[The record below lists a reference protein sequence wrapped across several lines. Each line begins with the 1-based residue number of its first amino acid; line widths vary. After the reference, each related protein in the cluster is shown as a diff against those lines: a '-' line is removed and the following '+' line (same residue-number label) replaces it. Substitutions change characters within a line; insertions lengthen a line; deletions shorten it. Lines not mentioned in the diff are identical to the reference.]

1 MEPIAIATLI
11 VSTLVTLCG
20 VFAKTTKQ
28 LIRLLAVQ
36 AAALGL
42 VELVSCL
49 INLILG
55 LGFEALVD
63 FFATFSEWFAAAVIT
78 PLIIYWGMIKTE
90 NVHDE
95 PVINIKRVSLILV
108 AIVILSLILSSFVSQ
123 FFPEKIDAL
132 PFVALMFSVSVFI
145 IATRTDPLKILVG
158 LNMAENALYPMFAES
173 PLFLIPFILALM
185 IFVNLVGVFIIVEAY
200 RDYRVISVKA
210 WRWAE

>member
-1 MEPIAIATLI
+1 MELAVIATLI
-11 VSTLVTLCG
+11 MSTVVTFYG
-20 VFAKTTKQ
+20 IFAKTTKQ

-36 AAALGL
+36 AATLGL
-42 VELVSCL
+42 VELALCL

-90 NVHDE
+90 NIRDE
-95 PVINIKRVSLILV
+95 PVVNVKRVGLVLV
-108 AIVILSLILSSFVSQ
+108 AIVILSLILSVFASRLL
-123 FFPEKIDAL
+123 PEKIDVL
-132 PFVALMFSVSVFI
+132 PFVALIFSISVFI

-158 LNMAENALYPMFAES
+158 LNMAENALYPLFAES

-200 RDYRVISVKA
+200 RDYKAISVKA
-210 WRWAE
+210 WRWTE

>member
-1 MEPIAIATLI
+1 MELVVIATLI
-11 VSTLVTLCG
+11 MSTVVTFCG
-20 VFAKTTKQ
+20 IFAKTTKQ

-36 AAALGL
+36 AATLGL
-42 VELVSCL
+42 VEMILCL

-90 NVHDE
+90 NMRDE
-95 PVINIKRVSLILV
+95 PVINVKRVGLVLV
-108 AIVILSLILSSFVSQ
+108 AIVILSLILSVFASRFL
-123 FFPEKIDAL
+123 PEKIDVL
-132 PFVALMFSVSVFI
+132 PFVALMFSISVFI

-158 LNMAENALYPMFAES
+158 LNMAENALYPLFAES

-200 RDYRVISVKA
+200 RDYKAISVKA
-210 WRWAE
+210 WRWTE

>member
-1 MEPIAIATLI
+1 MELAVIATLI
-11 VSTLVTLCG
+11 MSTVVTFYG
-20 VFAKTTKQ
+20 IFAKTTKQ

-36 AAALGL
+36 AATLGL
-42 VELVSCL
+42 VELALCL

-90 NVHDE
+90 NIRDE
-95 PVINIKRVSLILV
+95 PVVNVKRVGLVLV
-108 AIVILSLILSSFVSQ
+108 AIVILSLILSVFASRLL
-123 FFPEKIDAL
+123 PEKIDAL
-132 PFVALMFSVSVFI
+132 PFVALMFSISVFI

-158 LNMAENALYPMFAES
+158 LNMAENALYPLFAES

-200 RDYRVISVKA
+200 RDYKAISVKA
-210 WRWAE
+210 WRWTE

>member
-1 MEPIAIATLI
+1 MEPIVAATLI
-11 VSTLVTLCG
+11 ASTVATLCG

-28 LIRLLAVQ
+28 LVRLLAVQ
-36 AAALGL
+36 AAGLGL
-42 VELVSCL
+42 VELVLCL

-95 PVINIKRVSLILV
+95 PFINVKRVGLVLV
-108 AIVILSLILSSFVSQ
+108 AIVILSLILSVFASRFL
-123 FFPEKIDAL
+123 PEKINVL
-132 PFVALMFSVSVFI
+132 PFVAIMFSISVFI
-145 IATRTDPLKILVG
+145 IATRTDPLKILAG

-200 RDYRVISVKA
+200 HDYGNLSVKA
-210 WRWAE
+210 WRLNE